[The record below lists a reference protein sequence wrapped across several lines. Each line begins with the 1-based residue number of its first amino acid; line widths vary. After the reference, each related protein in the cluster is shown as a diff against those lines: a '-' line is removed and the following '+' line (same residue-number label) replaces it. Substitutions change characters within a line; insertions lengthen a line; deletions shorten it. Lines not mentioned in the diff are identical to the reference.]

1 MVSGS
6 QSDKYHYVGYR
17 RIRQNDLYL
26 LMYQDEVKVKSELS
40 EVYVAI
46 GNSICIRYMHSSVM
60 YCVLTSF
67 CLASD

>member
-1 MVSGS
+1 MKKDTDGGLKQINKTYGTFRKQWRKYRNVVSGL

-40 EVYVAI
+40 EV
-46 GNSICIRYMHSSVM
+46 
-60 YCVLTSF
+60 
-67 CLASD
+67 